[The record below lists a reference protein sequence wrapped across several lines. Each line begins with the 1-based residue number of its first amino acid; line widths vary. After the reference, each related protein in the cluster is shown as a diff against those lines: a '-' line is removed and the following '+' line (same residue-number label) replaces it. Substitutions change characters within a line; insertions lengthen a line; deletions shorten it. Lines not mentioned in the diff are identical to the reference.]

1 VVDGEPTR
9 LAVLVFVQ
17 QILGG
22 SMLDQFKNVTRKRG
36 KALLAALV
44 LSSGPSPAVTRTSH
58 GGALQRTA
66 AITVK
71 QPPPPLHLE
80 NLPMASP
87 DDWRPRKRN
96 HFLGFITLLL
106 YLGALSL
113 LVLQATSL
121 LRQWD
126 FRIGDTPP
134 SFNSTGPT
142 IVQLERLQYVVSIR
156 VHVAD
161 VLVGESRWLEG
172 SWIIQG
178 DALLAV
184 DMAKAEI
191 KDRNE
196 QAKTAIIVLPQPA
209 ILSGRVN
216 HQKTQEWDI
225 KARSWIPLAS
235 MILGD
240 RTAMEKQAMLRAQ
253 QLVERASGSDDNKA
267 AARQGV
273 EGMLSEFYRAVGWHI
288 SVQWK

>member
-1 VVDGEPTR
+1 
-9 LAVLVFVQ
+9 
-17 QILGG
+17 
-22 SMLDQFKNVTRKRG
+22 
-36 KALLAALV
+36 
-44 LSSGPSPAVTRTSH
+44 
-58 GGALQRTA
+58 
-66 AITVK
+66 
-71 QPPPPLHLE
+71 
-80 NLPMASP
+80 MASP
-87 DDWRPRKRN
+87 DDWRPRKQN
-96 HFLGFITLLL
+96 HFLGTITLLL

-113 LVLQATSL
+113 LVVQATSL
-121 LRQWD
+121 LRQLD

-134 SFNSTGPT
+134 SFKSTGPT
-142 IVQLERLQYVVSIR
+142 IVQLERLQYLVSTR
-156 VHVAD
+156 VHLVD

-184 DMAKAEI
+184 NMAKAEI

-196 QAKTAIIVLPQPA
+196 QAKTAVIVLPQPA
-209 ILSGRVN
+209 VLSGRVN

-225 KARSWIPLAS
+225 KARTWVPLAG
-235 MILGD
+235 MILAD